1 MDTHYRHGKSNAL
14 LHMKCPQC
22 QSGNMFSTGTFRKKF
37 MHMNTHCEVCHLNYE
52 IEPGFYWGAM
62 YVSYAI
68 TVAIMLV
75 VGAAVYFIGQNPDS
89 WVYLSCIIG
98 SFILASPFTYRYAR
112 VIMLYYFSP
121 VRFDENLAK
130 KS

>member
-1 MDTHYRHGKSNAL
+1 MKS
-14 LHMKCPQC
+14 
-22 QSGNMFSTGTFRKKF
+22 
-37 MHMNTHCEVCHLNYE
+37 HCEVCNLNYE

-68 TVAIMLV
+68 TVAIMLI
-75 VGAAVYFIGQNPDS
+75 VGAAVYFIGRNPDS
-89 WVYLSCIIG
+89 WVYLSCIIA
-98 SFILASPFTYRYAR
+98 SFIIASPFTYRYAR

-121 VRFDENLAK
+121 VRFDEKLAN

>member
-1 MDTHYRHGKSNAL
+1 MNTRYTHGKSNAL
-14 LHMKCPQC
+14 LHMKCPRC
-22 QSGNMFSTGTFRKKF
+22 QSGNMFATTTFSKQF
-37 MHMNTHCEVCHLNYE
+37 MHMKSHCEVCNLNYE

-68 TVAIMLV
+68 TVALMLI
-75 VGAAVYFIGQNPDS
+75 VGAAVYFIGRNPDS
-89 WVYLSCIIG
+89 WVYLSCIIA

-121 VRFDENLAK
+121 VRFDEKLAN